1 MIYSYFGKEARKIM
15 IDKGMSMTQLASQL
29 GISRPYLT
37 EIFSGTRKAKKQKQ
51 KIATILGMKIVTTKN
66 TCY

>member
-1 MIYSYFGKEARKIM
+1 M